1 MNVLRFKV
9 IKRAGEL
16 EKVLLEAIG
25 DVGKEA

>member
-9 IKRAGEL
+9 IKRTGEL